1 MINAKNY
8 LNNMKSKPNN
18 TDTENEHK
26 NGKSNKVA
34 KKPKQK
40 QKLVSPLPMRHGVS
54 ASRVWLPK
62 VGDYKNKTEKYGT
75 WNTMLE
81 FLVERFPFISEEILI
96 ERLKRGHIVSQVGE
110 TFTPK
115 SPYQPE
121 IFLFYYREIPNEP
134 EIPFKEEILF
144 ENENIIVVDKPHF
157 IPVTPSGRYVRESLL
172 ARLKHH
178 YQNEDISPIH
188 RLDRETAGVMLFS
201 CNPEVRG
208 AYQNLFQQRQVKKTY
223 EAIAAISDK
232 IANSDFPL
240 TYKSRIIQ
248 SEETFFIM
256 REEEG
261 DANSETTIDIIETKG
276 DLARYDLAPVTGRQ
290 HQLRVHLMSL
300 GFPILNDPFYPELLP
315 SKGEDYSQP
324 LQLLAKSIEFVD
336 PISDEII
343 RFESKQTLSFPIINS

>member
-1 MINAKNY
+1 
-8 LNNMKSKPNN
+8 
-18 TDTENEHK
+18 
-26 NGKSNKVA
+26 
-34 KKPKQK
+34 
-40 QKLVSPLPMRHGVS
+40 MRHGVS

-62 VGDYKNKTEKYGT
+62 IGDYKNSTEKYGT

-81 FLVERFPFISEEILI
+81 FLAERFPFIGEEILI
-96 ERLKRGHIVSQVGE
+96 ERLERGHIVSHLGAS
-110 TFTPK
+110 FTPD

-144 ENENIIVVDKPHF
+144 KDEYIIVVDKPHF

-178 YQNEDISPIH
+178 YQSEDISPIH

-201 CNPEVRG
+201 CNADIRG
-208 AYQNLFQQRQVKKTY
+208 AYQNLFQKREVKKTY
-223 EAIAAISDK
+223 EAIASISDRT
-232 IANSDFPL
+232 FPMI
-240 TYKSRIIQ
+240 YKSRITQ
-248 SEETFFIM
+248 SEDTFFIM
-256 REEEG
+256 REEQGEP
-261 DANSETTIDIIETKG
+261 NSETSIDIIETKG
-276 DLARYDLAPVTGRQ
+276 DLARYQLAPVTGRQ

-324 LQLLAKSIEFVD
+324 LQLLAKTIEFID
-336 PISDEII
+336 PISNET
-343 RFESKQTLSFPIINS
+343 RFFESKQTLTF

>member
-1 MINAKNY
+1 
-8 LNNMKSKPNN
+8 MKSTN
-18 TDTENEHK
+18 TENTNK
-26 NGKSNKVA
+26 AGKKS
-34 KKPKQK
+34 K
-40 QKLVSPLPMRHGVS
+40 QKLASPLPMRHGVS

-75 WNTMLE
+75 WNTILE
-81 FLVERFPFISEEILI
+81 FLIERFPFISEEILI
-96 ERLKRGHIVSQVGE
+96 ERLERGHIVSQTGE
-110 TFTPK
+110 TFTPE

-134 EIPFKEEILF
+134 EIPFKEEILHIDKH
-144 ENENIIVVDKPHF
+144 IIVVDKPHF

-172 ARLKHH
+172 ARLKH
-178 YQNEDISPIH
+178 YFGNEDISPIH

-223 EAIAAISDK
+223 EAIAPISKHMSD
-232 IANSDFPL
+232 NSFPL
-240 TYKSRIIQ
+240 NYKSRIVP

-261 DANSETTIDIIETKG
+261 ETNSETNIDILETKG
-276 DLARYDLAPVTGRQ
+276 DLARYHLAPITGRQ

-324 LQLLAKSIEFVD
+324 LQLLAKSIEFID
-336 PISDEII
+336 PISNETRI
-343 RFESKQTLSFPIINS
+343 FNSKLTLSFP